1 MALGEVVTIMK
12 LHQWTLAALLCATT
26 AGCVSRAA
34 YQEKVDELRQAKAQL
49 RSVGDLAQ
57 QYGSQ
62 LGEIETDKNSLE
74 QQNALLR
81 SNNDEATR
89 RIDELMQRLEN
100 AQSSLPDGVEGLN
113 TGDGAYTYR
122 VSGGFLFDPG
132 KSQLKPSGMK
142 TIGEMA
148 ALLSEHEYKIEVAG
162 HTDDDPVA
170 KSIKAYPRGNI
181 ELGSQRAIAV
191 WEGLKKAGVPAS
203 RMRVSSFGEYVPVRE
218 GDKAANRRVEIRV
231 LLQEPMAAH

>member
-1 MALGEVVTIMK
+1 MK

-26 AGCVSRAA
+26 VGCVSRAA
-34 YQEKVDELRQAKAQL
+34 YQEKVEELRQAKAQL

-62 LGEIETDKNSLE
+62 LGEIETEKGTLE

-89 RIDELMQRLEN
+89 RINELLEKLEN
-100 AQSSLPDGVEGLN
+100 AQSSLPDGVTGVN
-113 TGDGAYTYR
+113 MGDGAYTYR

-132 KSQLKPSGMK
+132 KSALKPSAQK

-148 ALLSEHEYKIEVAG
+148 ALLSEHDYKIEVAG
-162 HTDDDPVA
+162 HTDTDPVS
-170 KSIKAYPRGNI
+170 KSIKEYPRGNV
-181 ELGSQRAIAV
+181 ELGAQRALAV
-191 WEGLKKAGVPAS
+191 WEGLKRAGIPAG
-203 RMRVSSFGEYVPVRE
+203 RMRVSSFGEYAPVRE

-231 LLQEPMAAH
+231 LFQEPTAQE